1 MMRPTD
7 VAMALSPKA
16 RQMLLDLGKSG
27 SLRVFRL
34 VGAGFELTQTRL
46 AELVPEI
53 PQTVSR
59 LGFLLHLTDD
69 GREVLNAIAP
79 AVKK

>member
-1 MMRPTD
+1 MIYPTE
-7 VAMALSPKA
+7 VAKRLSPNA
-16 RQMLLDLGKSG
+16 QQMLRELGKTG

-59 LGFLLHLTDD
+59 LGFLLHITDE
-69 GREVLNAIAP
+69 GREVVSRRSSDRP
-79 AVKK
+79 Q